1 MTVLVLLFL
10 SVILI
15 YLLIQRTAL
24 RKTNRTTR
32 WLAYGIYA
40 LTGGLWVVF
49 FMWTDHVHLGMLI
62 QKVLLPFV
70 PIKS

>member
-1 MTVLVLLFL
+1 MTVLILLFL
-10 SVILI
+10 LLILV

-40 LTGGLWVVF
+40 LAGGMWVLF
-49 FMWTDHVHLGMLI
+49 FTWMDHQHLGTLI
-62 QKVLLPFV
+62 EKVLLPFV
-70 PIKS
+70 PFKS